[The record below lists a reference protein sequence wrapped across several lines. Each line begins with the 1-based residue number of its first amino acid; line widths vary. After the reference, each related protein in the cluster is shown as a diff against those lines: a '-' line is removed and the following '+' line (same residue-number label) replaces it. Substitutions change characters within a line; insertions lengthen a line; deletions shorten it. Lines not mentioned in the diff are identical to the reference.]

1 MSRGA
6 HFPNSFG
13 LSLRSLVVA
22 YIVMNIQC
30 MKNLKPRGGYVRTG
44 QVCGESPVL
53 NKWNHEAQW
62 NFPILISEAG

>member
-1 MSRGA
+1 M
-6 HFPNSFG
+6 
-13 LSLRSLVVA
+13 A

-62 NFPILISEAG
+62 NFLILISEAG